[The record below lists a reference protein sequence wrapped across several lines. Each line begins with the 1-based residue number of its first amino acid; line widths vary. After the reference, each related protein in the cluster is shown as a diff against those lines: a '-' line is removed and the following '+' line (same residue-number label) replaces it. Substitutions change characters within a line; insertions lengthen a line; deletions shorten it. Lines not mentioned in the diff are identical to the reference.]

1 MLRIKKEKPECLPI
15 EKVIFK
21 MLAHP
26 YNGYTHYESY
36 DLEFCFQSTQKKE
49 DQFTLHQKQPKKKK
63 FPQTKLHKTTVSKT
77 LYTRQQMTA
86 IPERWET
93 NEGSPNIAP
102 RSSPWESFQSM
113 AQGGEIE
120 WERHDFPESRR
131 QELRLEELELTGQN
145 ARKKRST

>member
-26 YNGYTHYESY
+26 YNGYTHCESY

-63 FPQTKLHKTTVSKT
+63 NFP
-77 LYTRQQMTA
+77 RQNYIKQQF
-86 IPERWET
+86 
-93 NEGSPNIAP
+93 P
-102 RSSPWESFQSM
+102 RHCTP
-113 AQGGEIE
+113 GN
-120 WERHDFPESRR
+120 R
-131 QELRLEELELTGQN
+131 
-145 ARKKRST
+145 